1 MREYDDI
8 IYRNQWISVEEVN
21 KGWSEDKKF
30 HIKTKDNKN
39 LLLRI
44 CDVSQYEK
52 KKKEFEIIK
61 ELNKK
66 SFNMSIAIDYGVCNG
81 GKSVYSL
88 YSWIDGDDAREK
100 LNNLSKEK
108 QYNLGIISGK
118 YLKEIHGIPAPNH
131 IENWEE
137 RFNKKID
144 RKIDNYKKC
153 GMILENDDKII
164 NYLEKNREL
173 LKNRPQCFQHGDYH
187 IGNMIITYDNELGI
201 IDFNRFD
208 YGDPWEEFNRIV
220 WSAEISPEF
229 SSGYINGYFDNN
241 VPDEFFKLM
250 LLYISSNQISTVAWA
265 KSFGE
270 KEIEVAI
277 NQTREI
283 IKWYDY
289 YRSYIPNWYME
300 DMKS

>member
-8 IYRNQWISVEEVN
+8 RYRSEWISVDEVN

-61 ELNKK
+61 DLNKK
-66 SFNMSIAIDYGVCNG
+66 SLNMSVAIDYGICNAG
-81 GKSVYSL
+81 ESVYSL
-88 YSWIDGDDAREK
+88 YSWINGYDAREK
-100 LNNLSKEK
+100 LNSFSKEE
-108 QYNLGIISGK
+108 QYNLGVVSGK
-118 YLKEIHGIPAPNH
+118 YLKEIHSIPADNN
-131 IENWEE
+131 IETWEE

-144 RKIDNYKKC
+144 IKIDRYKKC
-153 GMILENDDKII
+153 GIVLENDDKII
-164 NYLEKNREL
+164 SYLEENREL

-187 IGNMIITYDNELGI
+187 IGNMIITGNNELGI

-220 WSAEISPEF
+220 WSAEVSPEF
-229 SSGYINGYFDNN
+229 ASGYINGYFENK
-241 VPDEFFKLM
+241 VPNDFFKLM
-250 LLYISSNQISTVAWA
+250 LLYISSNQISTVGWA

-270 KEIEVAI
+270 KEIAIAI
-277 NQTREI
+277 NQTKRVI
-283 IKWYDY
+283 QWYDNY
-289 YRSYIPNWYME
+289 KSYIPSWYM
-300 DMKS
+300 KY

>member
-8 IYRNQWISVEEVN
+8 RYRSEWISVDEVN

-44 CDVSQYEK
+44 CYVSQYEK

-61 ELNKK
+61 DLNKK
-66 SFNMSIAIDYGVCNG
+66 SLNMSVAIDYGICNAG
-81 GKSVYSL
+81 ESVYSL
-88 YSWIDGDDAREK
+88 YSWINGYDAREK
-100 LNNLSKEK
+100 LSSFSKEE
-108 QYNLGIISGK
+108 QYNLRVVSGK
-118 YLKEIHGIPAPNH
+118 YLKEIHSIPADNN
-131 IENWEE
+131 IETWEE

-144 RKIDNYKKC
+144 IKIDRYKNC
-153 GMILENDDKII
+153 GIVLENDDKII
-164 NYLEKNREL
+164 SYLEENREL

-187 IGNMIITYDNELGI
+187 IGNMIITGNNELGI

-220 WSAEISPEF
+220 WSAEVSPEF
-229 SSGYINGYFDNN
+229 ASGYINGYFENK
-241 VPDEFFKLM
+241 VPNDFFKLM
-250 LLYISSNQISTVAWA
+250 LLYISSNQISAVGWA

-270 KEIEVAI
+270 KEIAIAI
-277 NQTREI
+277 NQTKRVI
-283 IKWYDY
+283 QWYDNY
-289 YRSYIPNWYME
+289 KSYIPSWYM
-300 DMKS
+300 KY

>member
-8 IYRNQWISVEEVN
+8 RYRSEWISVDEVN

-61 ELNKK
+61 DLNKK
-66 SFNMSIAIDYGVCNG
+66 SLNMSVAIDYGICNAG
-81 GKSVYSL
+81 ESVYSL
-88 YSWIDGDDAREK
+88 YSWINGYDAREK
-100 LNNLSKEK
+100 LSSFSKEE
-108 QYNLGIISGK
+108 QYNLGIVSGK
-118 YLKEIHGIPAPNH
+118 YLKEIHSIPADNNR
-131 IENWEE
+131 ETWEE

-144 RKIDNYKKC
+144 IKIDRYKKC
-153 GMILENDDKII
+153 GIVLENDDKII
-164 NYLEKNREL
+164 SYLEENREL

-187 IGNMIITYDNELGI
+187 IGNMIITGNNELGI

-220 WSAEISPEF
+220 WSAEVSPEF
-229 SSGYINGYFDNN
+229 ASGYINGYFENK
-241 VPDEFFKLM
+241 VPNDFFKLM
-250 LLYISSNQISTVAWA
+250 LLYISSNQISTVGWA

-270 KEIEVAI
+270 KEIAIAI
-277 NQTREI
+277 NQAKRVIE
-283 IKWYDY
+283 WYDNY
-289 YRSYIPNWYME
+289 KSYIPSWYM
-300 DMKS
+300 KY

>member
-8 IYRNQWISVEEVN
+8 KYKSEWISVEEVD

-30 HIKTKDNKN
+30 HIRTKDNKN

-61 ELNKK
+61 DLNKR
-66 SFNMSIAIDYGVCNG
+66 SLNMSVAIDYGICNA

-88 YSWIDGDDAREK
+88 YSWINGEDAIEK
-100 LNNLSKEK
+100 IDKLSKKE
-108 QYNLGIISGK
+108 QYNLGVKSGK
-118 YLKEIHGIPAPNH
+118 YLKEIHCITAPEN

-137 RFNKKID
+137 RFNNKIDKKIE
-144 RKIDNYKKC
+144 NYKSC
-153 GMILENDDKII
+153 GIVLENDYKII
-164 NYLEKNREL
+164 KYLEENREL
-173 LKNRPQCFQHGDYH
+173 LKNRSQCFQHGDYH
-187 IGNMIITYDNELGI
+187 IGNMIITDNNELGI

-220 WSAEISPEF
+220 WSVEVSPEF
-229 SSGYINGYFDNN
+229 ASGYINGYFENN
-241 VPDEFFKLM
+241 VPNDFFKLM

-270 KEIEVAI
+270 KEVDIAI
-277 NQTREI
+277 NQTKRVI
-283 IKWYDY
+283 QWYDNY
-289 YRSYIPNWYME
+289 KNYIPSWYM
-300 DMKS
+300 KC

>member
-8 IYRNQWISVEEVN
+8 RYRSEWISVDEVN

-61 ELNKK
+61 DLNKK
-66 SFNMSIAIDYGVCNG
+66 SLNMSVAIDYGICNAG
-81 GKSVYSL
+81 ESVYSL
-88 YSWIDGDDAREK
+88 YSWINGYDAREK
-100 LNNLSKEK
+100 LSSFSKEE
-108 QYNLGIISGK
+108 QYNLGVVSGK
-118 YLKEIHGIPAPNH
+118 YLKEIHSIPADNN
-131 IENWEE
+131 IETWEE

-144 RKIDNYKKC
+144 IKIDRYKKC
-153 GMILENDDKII
+153 GIVLENDDKIVS
-164 NYLEKNREL
+164 YLEENREL

-187 IGNMIITYDNELGI
+187 IGNMIITGNNELGI

-220 WSAEISPEF
+220 WSAEVSREF
-229 SSGYINGYFDNN
+229 ASGYINGYFENK
-241 VPDEFFKLM
+241 VPNDFFKLM
-250 LLYISSNQISTVAWA
+250 LLYISSNQISTVGWA

-270 KEIEVAI
+270 KEIAIAI
-277 NQTREI
+277 NQTKRVI
-283 IKWYDY
+283 QWYDNY
-289 YRSYIPNWYME
+289 KSYIPSWYM
-300 DMKS
+300 KY